1 MACRTPIIGRKRFVP
16 PWPWAFPIEDDLP
29 ADMEYLAFAGSEK
42 YPPEGICNFLR
53 GATWTLSG
61 SVSGTYP
68 SSLLGYTAPITY
80 SFSGLT
86 SVTGTYYFYD
96 SAGDVTPT
104 ITGDPYTDLDD
115 LSDFGGIPALDAN
128 LVTRISLSD
137 SYATT
142 DSNGDAISFLI
153 DVSFEAY
160 LPELV
165 MLAGVPT
172 WRMKMGG
179 FFTINAV
186 PGEPSL
192 ETFSGGLDF
201 ADTDFP
207 VNDTLFK
214 THETG
219 FSLDVS
225 VTRAGSL

>member
-29 ADMEYLAFAGSEK
+29 AVDYLAFAGSEK

-53 GATWTLSG
+53 GATWTMSG

-68 SSLLGYTAPITY
+68 SNPRGYTAPITY

-86 SVTGTYYFYD
+86 SLTGTFYGYD
-96 SAGDVTPT
+96 TPSDPSP
-104 ITGDPYTDLDD
+104 GVVGVPYTDLED
-115 LSDFGGIPALDAN
+115 LAEFDGVATYDAN
-128 LVTRISLSD
+128 VVTRCSMVD
-137 SYATT
+137 TYATT
-142 DSNGDAISFLI
+142 DSNGDPDSFFI

-165 MLAGVPT
+165 ILAGVPT

-179 FFTINAV
+179 FFTIYTTH
-186 PGEPSL
+186 GL
-192 ETFSGGLDF
+192 TQTETFSGGLDF
-201 ADTDFP
+201 TDDDFP
-207 VNDTLFK
+207 ENDTLLG

-219 FSLDVS
+219 FSLSVS
-225 VTRAGSL
+225 MARAASL